1 MGMFDDVK
9 LPVGDGDKRAELRDG
24 DEATP
29 PEQPLVGEDGVT
41 VKDMV
46 KTEGSTMFD
55 DVTVPETQPKET
67 QEEEPDEPP
76 VQEEEED
83 QEPETPKETTTADPT
98 NERIAKLE
106 GMIEGMKQSQ
116 PKPEIK
122 PFERKPIKT
131 LRERALEDENNGLK
145 FENAVDQF
153 ERLEYHKQEM
163 QKELEEQNRAEQEH
177 ARAEV
182 QAQTDEYF
190 QDVLGV
196 TDQATKEAILKEA
209 SEYAK
214 KGISMTIGSLGLI
227 HENMKLAGKLPGQTT
242 TTADGKQLEVKE
254 DRIVVKK
261 NSGAQ
266 DTSKKANAKISRPNN
281 KGAAKETK
289 SKIDSKRWQS
299 MDLDSLTMELG
310 NQLDQP
316 AG

>member
-9 LPVGDGDKRAELRDG
+9 LPVGDGDKRADLRDG
-24 DEATP
+24 GDVETP
-29 PEQPLVGEDGVT
+29 NEQPLVGEDGVT

-46 KTEGSTMFD
+46 KTEDSTMFD
-55 DVTVPETQPKET
+55 DVTVSETKPKET
-67 QEEEPDEPP
+67 QEEEPDESP

-83 QEPETPKETTTADPT
+83 QEPETPKETTPSDPT

-122 PFERKPIKT
+122 PFEKKPIKT

-261 NSGAQ
+261 KT
-266 DTSKKANAKISRPNN
+266 DTTDTKKANTRISRPNN